1 MTLDTNKYTK
11 ELENTLKALSSHI
24 SKESAERAKQYMST
38 RHQVYGLGTRAQND
52 LGKKGFS
59 FHGEDRE
66 KTFLIYDTVF
76 RHSNTF
82 EAKNLAF
89 IFLDQNYKH
98 IPAKVQLKVLPAWVK
113 HIDNWGHSDNLSKFL
128 SRLVE
133 LPETQEKMLRHI
145 NTWNRSKNL
154 WERRQSLVA
163 LFYYARTRK
172 QHLPF
177 DYVIGLI
184 GNLLRDPEYFVQKA
198 VGWTLR
204 ESYNVYPKE
213 TYKFLAEHIA
223 SLSPYAFTASTEKMN
238 AKEKAVLKEKRQ
250 HAKKEN
256 ALKSVSPPGGGRG
269 RKKT

>member
-1 MTLDTNKYTK
+1 MTLAINKYTK

-38 RHQVYGLGTRAQND
+38 THHVYGLGTKAQND

-59 FHGEDRE
+59 FHAEDAE
-66 KTFLIYDTVF
+66 ETFLIYDSVF
-76 RHSNTF
+76 RNSQTF

-89 IFLDQNYKH
+89 IFLDQNYKR
-98 IPAKVQLKVLPAWVK
+98 IPTKTQLKILPAWVQ

-133 LPETQEKMLRHI
+133 LPETQKKMLSYI
-145 NTWNRSKNL
+145 NSWNRSKNL

-177 DYVIGLI
+177 EYVIGLV
-184 GNLLRDPEYFVQKA
+184 GKLLRDQEYFVQKA

-213 TYKFLAEHIA
+213 TYAFLSEHIA
-223 SLSPYAFTASTEKMN
+223 SLSPYAFTASTEKMS
-238 AKEKAVLKEKRQ
+238 AKEKTALKEKRQ
-250 HAKKEN
+250 TAKKEN
-256 ALKSVSPPGGGRG
+256 ALKSASLSGGGKG
-269 RKKT
+269 RKR

>member
-1 MTLDTNKYTK
+1 MTLALNKYTK
-11 ELENTLKALSSHI
+11 ELENSLKALSSHI

-38 RHQVYGLGTRAQND
+38 AHHVYGLGTKAQNY

-59 FHGEDRE
+59 FHGEDAE
-66 KTFLIYDTVF
+66 ETFLIYDNVF
-76 RHSNTF
+76 RNSQTF

-89 IFLDQNYKH
+89 IFLDQNYKR
-98 IPAKVQLKVLPAWVK
+98 IPTKTQLKILPAWVK

-133 LPETQEKMLRHI
+133 LPETQQKMLSYI

-177 DYVIGLI
+177 DDVIGLI
-184 GNLLRDPEYFVQKA
+184 ENLIQDPEYFVQKA

-213 TYKFLAEHIA
+213 TYAFLTKHIS

-238 AKEKAVLKEKRQ
+238 AKEKAALKEKRQ
-250 HAKKEN
+250 TTKKEN
-256 ALKSVSPPGGGRG
+256 ALKSLSPSGGGRG
-269 RKKT
+269 RRK

>member
-11 ELENTLKALSSHI
+11 ELENSLKALSSHI

-38 RHQVYGLGTRAQND
+38 GHHMYGLGTKAQND

-59 FHGEDRE
+59 FHGEDPE
-66 KTFLIYDTVF
+66 KTFLIYDHVF
-76 RHSNTF
+76 RNSQTF
-82 EAKNLAF
+82 ETKNLAF
-89 IFLDQNYKH
+89 IFLDQNYKR
-98 IPAKVQLKVLPAWVK
+98 IPTNIQLKVLPVWVK

-133 LPETQEKMLRHI
+133 LPETRGKMLTYI

-177 DYVIGLI
+177 DDVIGLI
-184 GNLLRDPEYFVQKA
+184 ENLIHDPEYFVQKA

-213 TYKFLAEHIA
+213 TYAFLSKHIA
-223 SLSPYAFTASTEKMN
+223 LLSPYAFTASTEKMS
-238 AKEKAVLKEKRQ
+238 AKEKAALKEKRI
-250 HAKKEN
+250 KEKGLERMKGSERQKR
-256 ALKSVSPPGGGRG
+256 LKG
-269 RKKT
+269 

>member
-1 MTLDTNKYTK
+1 MTLATNKYTK
-11 ELENTLKALSSHI
+11 ELEHTLKALSSHI

-38 RHQVYGLGTRAQND
+38 SHHVYGLGTKAQND

-59 FHGEDRE
+59 FHGEDPE

-76 RHSNTF
+76 RSSRSF

-98 IPAKVQLKVLPAWVK
+98 ISAKVQVKVLPAWVR

-133 LPETQEKMLRHI
+133 LPETQEKMLMHI

-172 QHLPF
+172 RHLPF
-177 DYVIGLI
+177 EYVIGLI
-184 GNLLRDPEYFVQKA
+184 ENLLPDSEYFVQKA

-213 TYKFLAEHIA
+213 TYHFLSEHIA
-223 SLSPYAFTASTEKMN
+223 SLSPYAFSASTEKMSVR
-238 AKEKAVLKEKRQ
+238 EKAALKEKRQ
-250 HAKKEN
+250 TAKTET
-256 ALKSVSPPGGGRG
+256 ALKSVPSSGGGRG
-269 RKKT
+269 RKL